1 MDIRY
6 NQADHVSL
14 PAQATDTMQTRQK
27 VDMNIGRG
35 TGHDTR
41 AFAAALP
48 SEGETDQQD
57 DGVPFL
63 HIAQGQGPFFREF
76 RTIWN
81 TGPGRWCNEASHSKG
96 EGEDEDEGKG
106 KGKAEVAGSS
116 SRQYDGAMADDSRR
130 DMGRGAAKWPYFPY
144 EEAPARGNS
153 GPKGESIMG
162 QVSNEWAFPMA
173 TGPQAKNGAE
183 AGAGGGVST
192 IDCTPAEA

>member
-76 RTIWN
+76 RTM
-81 TGPGRWCNEASHSKG
+81 G